1 MNYRILSFIAALLLI
16 QSAGQASIRV
26 LNRINQTED
35 ELRTLPTGPGTYVSA
50 KDISRMMGMRDPF
63 LNTERN
69 KMVLYIMDHKI
80 KISGKTSFIIID
92 EIVYHIPTPVKIVGD
107 DLFIPAEPFF
117 MILRRTIMPRIIYDA
132 RKELLDI
139 DKVEFNITGLT
150 IDEKANG
157 TILRVHTR
165 EKFPEKN
172 ISSFVHDNGWFYL
185 TVTGGLVDS
194 SEIIR
199 SETRGV
205 VRHVTVD
212 QLNES
217 VQLAFNLR
225 SQIEGHEVYQG
236 NNPSEIVITL
246 RTPLAKSAAR
256 IKDVR
261 DRWRLDTVVLD
272 AGHGGKDGGTVGRKG
287 TKEKDI
293 TLDIAKRVALML
305 EKNTRIRVVLTRD
318 EDIFVPLEKRTRIAN
333 EANGK
338 VFVSIHVNANPNRR
352 VRGFESYL
360 LRPGKTDDAI
370 AVASRENAVIKLE
383 EKTGNKFKGLK
394 GANLIMATMAQ
405 SMFLKESEDLASYI
419 QSELDNR
426 LSSPNRGVKQAGF
439 YVLIGASM
447 PNVLI
452 ETGFLSNSVE
462 EKNMKKPEYRQ
473 KIAQGIY
480 SAILM
485 FKESREKVLAEG

>member
-1 MNYRILSFIAALLLI
+1 MIFRILAFIATLLLI
-16 QSAGQASIRV
+16 QSPGLASIRV

-35 ELRTLPTGPGTYVSA
+35 ELRTLATGPGTYVSA
-50 KDISRMMGMRDPF
+50 RDISRMMGMRDPF

-69 KMVLYIMDHKI
+69 KMVLYIMDHRI

-92 EIVYHIPTPVKIVGD
+92 EIVYHLPTPVRIEKD
-107 DLFIPAEPFF
+107 DLFVPAEPFF
-117 MILRRTIMPRIIYDA
+117 MILRYTIMPRIIYDA

-150 IDEKANG
+150 IAEKANG
-157 TILRVHTR
+157 TILRIHTR
-165 EKFPEKN
+165 ERFPEKN

-185 TVTGGLVDS
+185 TVAGGLVDS

-205 VRHVTVD
+205 IRHVTVD

-225 SQIEGHEVYQG
+225 SKIEGHEVYQG

-246 RTPLAKSAAR
+246 RTPLSKSADR

-272 AGHGGKDGGTVGRKG
+272 AGHGGKDAGTVGRKG

-293 TLDIAKRVALML
+293 TLDIAKRIAFML

-318 EDIFVPLEKRTRIAN
+318 EDIFVPVEKRTQIAN
-333 EANGK
+333 KSNGK
-338 VFVSIHVNANPNRR
+338 IFVSIHVNANPNRR
-352 VRGFESYL
+352 VRGFETYL

-370 AVASRENAVIKLE
+370 AVASRENSVIQMEGKSRNTFE
-383 EKTGNKFKGLK
+383 GLS
-394 GANLIMATMAQ
+394 AENLIMATMAQ
-405 SMFLKESEDLASYI
+405 SMFLKESEDLASFI
-419 QSELDNR
+419 QSELDSR
-426 LSSPNRGVKQAGF
+426 LSTPNRGVKQAGF

-452 ETGFLSNSVE
+452 EIGFLSNSVE
-462 EKNMKKPEYRQ
+462 EKNMKKPKYRQ

-480 SAILM
+480 SAILR

>member
-1 MNYRILSFIAALLLI
+1 MIFRILPFIVTALLI
-16 QSAGQASIRV
+16 QSSGLASIRV

-35 ELRTLPTGPGTYVSA
+35 ELRTLVAGPGTYVSSR
-50 KDISRMMGMRDPF
+50 DISRMMGMRDPF

-69 KMVLYIMDHKI
+69 KMVLYIMDHRI
-80 KISGKTSFIIID
+80 KISGKTSFIIIN
-92 EIVYHIPTPVKIVGD
+92 EIVYHLPTPVRIEGD
-107 DLFIPAEPFF
+107 DLYVPAEPFF
-117 MILRRTIMPRIIYDA
+117 MILRHTIMPRIIYDA
-132 RKELLDI
+132 RKEILDI
-139 DKVEFNITGLT
+139 DKVDFNITGLT

-157 TILRVHTR
+157 TILRIHTR
-165 EKFPEKN
+165 ERFPDKN

-185 TVTGGLVDS
+185 TVSGGLVDS
-194 SEIIR
+194 AEIIR

-205 VRHVTVD
+205 IRHVTVD

-225 SQIEGHEVYQG
+225 SQIDGHEVYQG
-236 NNPSEIVITL
+236 NNPTEIVITL
-246 RTPLAKSAAR
+246 RTPLSKSADR

-305 EKNTRIRVVLTRD
+305 EKNTRVHVVLTRD
-318 EDIFVPLEKRTRIAN
+318 EDIFVPLEKRTQIAN
-333 EANGK
+333 KANGK
-338 VFVSIHVNANPNRR
+338 IFVSIHVNANPNRR
-352 VRGFESYL
+352 VRGFETYL

-383 EKTGNKFKGLK
+383 GKTGNKFKGLS
-394 GANLIMATMAQ
+394 GESLIMATMAQ
-405 SMFLKESEDLASYI
+405 SMFLKESEDLASFI

-462 EKNMKKPEYRQ
+462 EKNMKKSEYRQ

-480 SAILM
+480 SAILQ
-485 FKESREKVLAEG
+485 FKKSREKVLAEG

>member
-1 MNYRILSFIAALLLI
+1 
-16 QSAGQASIRV
+16 
-26 LNRINQTED
+26 
-35 ELRTLPTGPGTYVSA
+35 
-50 KDISRMMGMRDPF
+50 
-63 LNTERN
+63 
-69 KMVLYIMDHKI
+69 MDHRL

-92 EIVYHIPTPVKIVGD
+92 EIVYHLPTSVKIEDD
-107 DLFIPAEPFF
+107 DLFLPAEPFF
-117 MILRRTIMPRIIYDA
+117 LILRRTIMPRIIYDA

-185 TVTGGLVDS
+185 TITGGVVDS

-246 RTPLAKSAAR
+246 RTPLSKSAER

-305 EKNTRIRVVLTRD
+305 EKNTKIRVVLTRD
-318 EDIFVPLEKRTRIAN
+318 EDIFVPLEKRTQIAN

-338 VFVSIHVNANPNRR
+338 IFVSIHVNANPNRR

-383 EKTGNKFKGLK
+383 DRPGNKFKGLT
-394 GANLIMATMAQ
+394 GESLIMATMAQ
-405 SMFLKESEDLASYI
+405 SMFLKESEDLAAFI
-419 QSELDNR
+419 QSELDER

>member
-1 MNYRILSFIAALLLI
+1 
-16 QSAGQASIRV
+16 
-26 LNRINQTED
+26 
-35 ELRTLPTGPGTYVSA
+35 
-50 KDISRMMGMRDPF
+50 
-63 LNTERN
+63 
-69 KMVLYIMDHKI
+69 
-80 KISGKTSFIIID
+80 
-92 EIVYHIPTPVKIVGD
+92 
-107 DLFIPAEPFF
+107 
-117 MILRRTIMPRIIYDA
+117 
-132 RKELLDI
+132 
-139 DKVEFNITGLT
+139 VEFNITGLT
-150 IDEKANG
+150 IAEKANG
-157 TILRVHTR
+157 TILRIHTR
-165 EKFPEKN
+165 ERFPEKN

-185 TVTGGLVDS
+185 TVAGGLVDS

-205 VRHVTVD
+205 IRHVTVD

-225 SQIEGHEVYQG
+225 SKIEGHEVYQG

-246 RTPLAKSAAR
+246 RTPLSKSADR

-293 TLDIAKRVALML
+293 TLDIAKRIAFML

-318 EDIFVPLEKRTRIAN
+318 EDIFVPVEKRTQIAN
-333 EANGK
+333 KSNGK
-338 VFVSIHVNANPNRR
+338 IFVSIHVNANPNRR
-352 VRGFESYL
+352 VRGFETYL

-370 AVASRENAVIKLE
+370 AVASRENSVIQMEGKSKNTFE
-383 EKTGNKFKGLK
+383 GLS
-394 GANLIMATMAQ
+394 AENLIMATMAQ
-405 SMFLKESEDLASYI
+405 SMFLKESEDLASFI
-419 QSELDNR
+419 QSELDSR
-426 LSSPNRGVKQAGF
+426 LSTPNRGVKQAGF

-452 ETGFLSNSVE
+452 EIGFLSNSVE
-462 EKNMKKPEYRQ
+462 EKNMKKPKYRQ

-480 SAILM
+480 SAILR